1 MSAKAQGDPLR
12 FGRFE
17 LRLGQRQLLVDG
29 QAAALGARAFDILLA
44 LIEHQGSVV
53 TKAELFAAAWPG
65 VVVEEN
71 NLQVQISALRKAL
84 GADAIATVPGRG
96 YQFTLQFETPKR
108 EPRPAPAAGVG
119 RRPRGRRATK
129 FVGRDSEFAKL
140 NRMLA
145 QALSGRGDLVLLA
158 GEPGVGK
165 TRLAEEIAEV
175 AAQQGALVLTGRCYE
190 AAAAI
195 PYTPF
200 IDMIEEAAR
209 IIAPD
214 RLRALLGKDAA
225 RVAKICPELN
235 RRFDDIAAVAD
246 QAPQQER
253 RDLTNSVRDFFV
265 RCAQEQPLVLLFD
278 DMHWADE
285 ATLDLFRSIV
295 ERAGEN
301 PLLAIGTYRNID
313 VDMGQAFATCL
324 VEIGH
329 RRWGERLVL
338 RKLSEADSAVLLGS
352 MVGQDLPSELAASIY
367 RATEGNP
374 FFLEEVV
381 KHLAEEGRLVDATG
395 RLRAD
400 AAITDIE
407 VPENVRLVIG
417 KRLAR
422 LSHGARDVLAAAA
435 ASGRRFGVLLL
446 DALGLGG
453 QDSTLQHL
461 DEAETAR
468 LIVADGGEYRFAH
481 ELIRHTLL
489 ASLTQARRQRLHLRV
504 AEAMEQIHAAEIEE
518 HSAHIAHQLG
528 EAGSLADADKSVRYL
543 QMAGEHASKRS
554 AFEEAAEDFRQAIAR
569 LKTLPE
575 GPQRDER
582 ELQIGIGFAMVLH
595 ATKGS
600 AAPESVALVARNNII
615 AERGG
620 NPQQLLER
628 RFAKFAGAFMA
639 GNWTEA
645 SPIADHLLD
654 IAERPGGDADE
665 ATVGNRRRLAH
676 YALFISHYYRGDVA
690 GAEKHFETWGSL
702 SRFKVGQERYRI
714 VPALSHGGI
723 CARHLGRFDLAR
735 RRNAEA
741 NALARDSKDPWET
754 SFAQMQEGLLYVFL
768 GDPSSVETASTC
780 ALATAKER
788 ELRQI
793 EALALPGLGWAQARQ
808 GRPRE
813 GLALI
818 REGIAKLGAIGHRV
832 SIPLFL
838 TLRAEAEA
846 LDGAIANALA
856 TYEEALTF
864 NPEELVYRPQTLVV
878 RGELRSKLG
887 QSELAE
893 QDFREV
899 IAMTRE
905 TSAKGFELRATTG
918 LARLLHGRGDSS
930 AARSM
935 LAPLFAW
942 FTEGFDTVDLKDAKA
957 RLDELA

>member
-29 QAAALGARAFDILLA
+29 QAAVLGARAFDILLA
-44 LIEHQGSVV
+44 LIERQGSVV

-96 YQFTLQFETPKR
+96 YQFTLQFETPKS
-108 EPRPAPAAGVG
+108 ESRPAPAAAVG
-119 RRPRGRRATK
+119 RRPRGRTSTK
-129 FVGRDSEFAKL
+129 FVGRDGEFAKL

-145 QALSGRGDLVLLA
+145 QALAGRGDLVLLA

-175 AAQQGALVLTGRCYE
+175 ATQQGALVLTGRCYE

-200 IDMIEEAAR
+200 VDMIEEATR
-209 IIAPD
+209 VVAPD
-214 RLRALLGKDAA
+214 RLRAMLANDAA
-225 RVAKICPELN
+225 RVAKICPELSK
-235 RRFDDIAAVAD
+235 RFNDIPEVAD
-246 QAPQQER
+246 SAPQQAQ
-253 RDLTNSVRDFFV
+253 RDLINSVRDFFV
-265 RCAQEQPLVLLFD
+265 RCAQLQPLVLLFD

-285 ATLDLFRSIV
+285 ATLDLFRNIV
-295 ERAGEN
+295 DRAGES
-301 PLLAIGTYRNID
+301 PLLAIGTYRNVD
-313 VDMGQAFATCL
+313 VDMGQAFANCL

-338 RKLSEADSAVLLGS
+338 RKLSEADSAALLGS

-422 LSHGARDVLAAAA
+422 LSQGARDALAAAA
-435 ASGRRFGVLLL
+435 AVGRRFGVVLL

-453 QDSTLQHL
+453 QESTLQYL

-489 ASLTQARRQRLHLRV
+489 AGLTQARRQRLHLRV
-504 AEAMEQIHAAEIEE
+504 AEAMEQIYAAEIEE
-518 HSAHIAHQLG
+518 RSAEIAHQLG
-528 EAGSLADADKSVRYL
+528 EAGSLADTNKSVRYL

-554 AFEEAAEDFRQAIAR
+554 AFEEAAEDFRQAIER
-569 LKTLPE
+569 LRTLPE
-575 GPQRDER
+575 TPERDER
-582 ELQIGIGFAMVLH
+582 ELQIGVGFAVVLH

-600 AAPESVALVARNNII
+600 AAAESVALVARNNIL

-620 NPQQLLER
+620 NIQQLLER
-628 RFAKFAGAFMA
+628 RFAKFVGAFMA

-645 SPIADHLLD
+645 GPLADQLLD
-654 IAERPGGDADE
+654 IAERVRGDADE
-665 ATVGNRRRLAH
+665 ATVGNRQRLAH
-676 YALFISHYYRGDVA
+676 YALFISHYYCGDVA
-690 GAEKHFETWGSL
+690 GAEEHFASWKSL
-702 SRFKVGQERYRI
+702 SRFKVGLERYRI

-735 RRNAEA
+735 QRNAEA
-741 NALARDSKDPWET
+741 NVHARESQDPWEIA
-754 SFAQMQEGLLYVFL
+754 FAQMQEGLLHVFL
-768 GDPSSVETASTC
+768 EDPCSAESASSF

-793 EALALPGLGWAQARQ
+793 EGLALPALGWAQARQ
-808 GRPRE
+808 DRPRE

-818 REGIAKLGAIGHRV
+818 REGIAKLGEIGHRV

-846 LDGAIANALA
+846 LDGAIADAFV
-856 TYEEALTF
+856 TYEDALTF
-864 NPEELVYRPQTLVV
+864 NPEELVYRPQTLIA

-899 IAMTRE
+899 IALARE

-918 LARLLHGRGDSS
+918 LARLFHMRGDSS

-935 LAPLFAW
+935 LAPLYAW
-942 FTEGFDTVDLKDAKA
+942 FIEGFDTVDLKGAKVL
-957 RLDELA
+957 LDELA